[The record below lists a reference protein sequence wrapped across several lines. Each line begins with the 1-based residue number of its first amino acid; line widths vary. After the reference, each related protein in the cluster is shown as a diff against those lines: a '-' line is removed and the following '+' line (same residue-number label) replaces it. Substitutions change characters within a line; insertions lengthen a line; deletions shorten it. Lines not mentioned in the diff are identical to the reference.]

1 MATMNEIKSA
11 VDFAKEIDRQS
22 LTDSVEDSINVIYI
36 LGESFIKSHASL
48 YGYRLKTTPFMDTE
62 QEKGNLVAFNDV
74 VAPFNSTTQVQKNTF
89 CCNSLADGE
98 VWYEAPYFPILLRK
112 RVIKF
117 LYGIFREIL

>member
-74 VAPFNSTTQVQKNTF
+74 VAPFNSTTQVQNE
-89 CCNSLADGE
+89 NRLIQMGE